1 MSEYPHDGPS
11 PPENS
16 GQGVAP
22 PHSIESEQGVLGA
35 VLLSD
40 RAMYSYVVESQL
52 KPEDF
57 YRERHRV
64 LFGAMVEMYG
74 ESQEIDVLTVTEH
87 LRARA
92 QLDAAGGQAGID
104 ELTAAVPAVGN
115 IRRYGEIVKEMSL
128 MRHLL
133 DATYQ
138 IQASV
143 HGRESLPRDIVEQA
157 ERTML
162 EVAHDDSTKAFAPAG
177 TIIEKELEI
186 WHKLSTE
193 GIAMTGTPSGF
204 VDLDTITGGFQP
216 GNLIILAARPSMGK
230 CLTGEALVHDPRTGV
245 RRRLDA
251 LVQDVE
257 NGDEAWVTSL
267 GADLQLRPQRVSAT
281 ARNGRRPVFRLGTK
295 LGRGLTAT
303 ANHPLLTVRG
313 WKRVDELEPGDRIAV
328 PRVLPRTTEE
338 RTLPDAEVVL
348 LAALI
353 ADGNL
358 TEKTPRFTYG
368 SDSPV
373 IAAVEDAATAMGVRL
388 SPQDAGLTVC
398 LSAGRGALSNPVTE
412 LCRRHGAWGS
422 RSSNKFVP
430 DAIFRLVDHQIARF
444 LSVLYACDGHVY
456 ASARLRQIG
465 YTTISPRLA
474 ADVQHLLLRFG
485 VVAKI
490 RELPRPVYEGTDT
503 HAYEVLITGQTDI
516 RRFVDEI
523 GVLGKSA
530 AMARAVTGL
539 MTVRSKTNVD
549 TAPPEA
555 WALVDAV
562 RGSRSWASVSRG
574 AGYPSTHNWHVGS
587 RGLSRARL
595 AQLADVLDAPE
606 LDALATS
613 DVWWDEILSIDPAGE
628 QETFDIEVPGDHNFI
643 ANDIVVHN
651 SALVTNIAENVALHP
666 ERPMPVALFSLEMS
680 EGELAQR
687 FVASQASV
695 EGDDLRKGRMK
706 DERKWKKVLEAA
718 SRYDRAPLFVDDS
731 SDIGVLEIRAKARRL
746 HQQMQT
752 DYGGLGLIIIDY
764 LQLMRADGRT
774 DNRVEQVGQMSRG
787 LKILARELDVPVIA
801 LSQLSRGVESRTD
814 KRPMLSD
821 LRECVTGDTLVQ
833 LADGRRVPI
842 ADLVGQ
848 EPEVVAVDEHHRSCI
863 AVSDRVWPVGRREV
877 FTLRLASGR
886 SLRATAEHRVLAG
899 GGWEAVGTLEPG
911 DRVALCRDIPEPASP
926 ESWPDDHLVLLG
938 QMIGDGSYLSGQPM
952 RYATSSEENSA
963 AVQSAAERAFGA
975 TVTRYAGRRTW
986 HQLLISGNGS
996 RWAPSGVNA
1005 WLRELGIFNQRS
1017 HEKRVPTAVF
1027 ELGDE
1032 QIGLLLQ
1039 HLWAAD
1045 GTVWVSASGPRRT
1058 RVSYATNSAGLAA
1071 DVCALLLRLGI
1082 VARRSVATS
1091 AGSHRPMHHVVVS
1104 GAAAQLRFLELVGAF
1119 GPRFGGG
1126 AKLLEHLAFTAATTN
1141 VDTLPVD
1148 VWADVRA
1155 TMRERK
1161 VTTRAMAE
1169 LRGTS
1174 YGGTAH
1180 FAFAPSRATAAGYA
1194 ELLEMPDLAE
1204 APTSDLFWDR
1214 VVGIEP
1220 AGEEEVFDLTVLG
1233 PACWLADGIVTHN
1246 SGAIEQDADLCVF
1259 IYRDEYYNP
1268 DTTEAPG
1275 EGELIIAKHRNGSLG
1290 TVNLVFQGKYT
1301 RFRTLTRE
1309 YE

>member
-1 MSEYPHDGPS
+1 MSEYPYDGP
-11 PPENS
+11 PPPDNVV
-16 GQGVAP
+16 QGVAP

-52 KPEDF
+52 KADDF

-64 LFGAMVEMYG
+64 IFGAMVEMYR
-74 ESQEIDVLTVTEH
+74 ESEEIDVLTVTEH

-92 QLDAAGGQAGID
+92 QLEAAGGQAGID

-115 IRRYGEIVKEMSL
+115 MRRYGEIVKEMSL
-128 MRHLL
+128 MRRLL
-133 DATYQ
+133 TATYE

-143 HGRESLPRDIVEQA
+143 HGRESLPREIVEQA
-157 ERTML
+157 ERSML

-177 TIIEKELEI
+177 AIIEHELEI

-204 VDLDTITGGFQP
+204 ADLDTITGGFQP
-216 GNLIILAARPSMGK
+216 GNLIVLAARPSMGK
-230 CLTGEALVHDPRTGV
+230 CLTGETLVHDPRTGV

-257 NGDEAWVTSL
+257 GGEEAWVTSL
-267 GADLQLRPQRVSAT
+267 GGDLRLRPQRVRAV
-281 ARNGRRPVFRLGTK
+281 ARNGRRPVFRVQTK
-295 LGRGLTAT
+295 LGRSITAT

-313 WKRVDELEPGDRIAV
+313 WKRVDELQPGDGVAV
-328 PRVLPRTTEE
+328 PRTLPHTAEE

-358 TEKTPRFTYG
+358 TQKTPRFTYG
-368 SDSPV
+368 ADSPV
-373 IAAVEDAATAMGVRL
+373 VETLEEAALSMGVRP
-388 SPQDAGLTVC
+388 SPQDASLTMC
-398 LSAGRGALSNPVTE
+398 LSAGRGGPQNPVTAM
-412 LCRRHGAWGS
+412 CRRHGIWGS
-422 RSSNKFVP
+422 RSSDKFVP
-430 DAIFRLVDHQIARF
+430 DEIFRLVDHQIARF
-444 LSVLYACDGHVY
+444 LSILYACDGHVY
-456 ASARLRQIG
+456 ASPRLRQIG
-465 YTTISPRLA
+465 YTTISHRLA
-474 ADVQHLLLRFG
+474 RDVQHLLLRFG
-485 VVAKI
+485 VVAKV
-490 RELPRPVYEGTDT
+490 RVLRRPVYEGTAT
-503 HAYEVLITGQTDI
+503 RAYEVLITGQTDI

-530 AMARAVTGL
+530 AMARAIAGL
-539 MTVRSKTNVD
+539 ANVRSKTNVD

-555 WALVDAV
+555 WALVDAA
-562 RGSRSWASVSRG
+562 RGTRSWAEVNRA

-587 RGLSRARL
+587 RGLPRDRL
-595 AQLADVLDAPE
+595 ALLAGVREAPK
-606 LDALATS
+606 LDALVHS
-613 DVWWDEILSIDPAGE
+613 DIWWDEVLGIEPAGE
-628 QETFDIEVPGDHNFI
+628 AETFDIEVPDDHNFV
-643 ANDIVVHN
+643 ADDIVVHN

-752 DYGGLGLIIIDY
+752 EYGGLGLIIIDY

-821 LRECVTGDTLVQ
+821 LRE
-833 LADGRRVPI
+833 
-842 ADLVGQ
+842 
-848 EPEVVAVDEHHRSCI
+848 
-863 AVSDRVWPVGRREV
+863 
-877 FTLRLASGR
+877 
-886 SLRATAEHRVLAG
+886 
-899 GGWEAVGTLEPG
+899 
-911 DRVALCRDIPEPASP
+911 
-926 ESWPDDHLVLLG
+926 
-938 QMIGDGSYLSGQPM
+938 
-952 RYATSSEENSA
+952 
-963 AVQSAAERAFGA
+963 
-975 TVTRYAGRRTW
+975 
-986 HQLLISGNGS
+986 
-996 RWAPSGVNA
+996 
-1005 WLRELGIFNQRS
+1005 
-1017 HEKRVPTAVF
+1017 
-1027 ELGDE
+1027 
-1032 QIGLLLQ
+1032 
-1039 HLWAAD
+1039 
-1045 GTVWVSASGPRRT
+1045 
-1058 RVSYATNSAGLAA
+1058 
-1071 DVCALLLRLGI
+1071 
-1082 VARRSVATS
+1082 
-1091 AGSHRPMHHVVVS
+1091 
-1104 GAAAQLRFLELVGAF
+1104 
-1119 GPRFGGG
+1119 
-1126 AKLLEHLAFTAATTN
+1126 
-1141 VDTLPVD
+1141 
-1148 VWADVRA
+1148 
-1155 TMRERK
+1155 
-1161 VTTRAMAE
+1161 
-1169 LRGTS
+1169 
-1174 YGGTAH
+1174 
-1180 FAFAPSRATAAGYA
+1180 
-1194 ELLEMPDLAE
+1194 
-1204 APTSDLFWDR
+1204 
-1214 VVGIEP
+1214 
-1220 AGEEEVFDLTVLG
+1220 
-1233 PACWLADGIVTHN
+1233 

-1268 DTTEAPG
+1268 ETTEAPG

-1290 TVNLVFQGKYT
+1290 TVHLVFQGKYT

>member
-1 MSEYPHDGPS
+1 MSEYLHDGP
-11 PPENS
+11 PPPVS
-16 GQGVAP
+16 TGQGVAP

-52 KPEDF
+52 KPDDF

-115 IRRYGEIVKEMSL
+115 MRRYGEIVKEMSL
-128 MRHLL
+128 MRRLL

-157 ERTML
+157 ERSML

-177 TIIEKELEI
+177 SIIEKELEI

-230 CLTGEALVHDPRTGV
+230 CLSGETLVHDPRTGV

-251 LVQDVE
+251 LVEDVE
-257 NGDEAWVTSL
+257 QGGEAWVSSL
-267 GADLQLRPQRVSAT
+267 GPDLRLRPQRVGAV
-281 ARNGRRPVFRLGTK
+281 ARNGPRPVFQVRSRLG
-295 LGRGLTAT
+295 RMVTAT

-313 WKRVDELEPGDRIAV
+313 WKRVDELKPGDRVAV
-328 PRVLPRTTEE
+328 PRVLPRTAEE
-338 RTLPDAEVVL
+338 RTMPDAEIVL

-358 TEKTPRFTYG
+358 TQNTPRFTYG
-368 SDSPV
+368 DDSPIAEEV
-373 IAAVEDAATAMGVRL
+373 EAAAAAVGARF
-388 SPQDAGLTVC
+388 SPRDKSLTVS
-398 LSAGRGALSNPVTE
+398 LSAGRGAPINPVTE
-412 LCRRHGAWGS
+412 LCRRHGIWGH
-422 RSSNKFVP
+422 RSSDKFVP
-430 DAIFRLVDHQIARF
+430 DEIFRLVDHEIARF

-456 ASARLRQIG
+456 ASPRLRQIG

-474 ADVQHLLLRFG
+474 RDVQHLLLRLG
-485 VVAKI
+485 VVAKV
-490 RELPRPVYEGTDT
+490 RVLPRPIYEGTDT
-503 HAYEVLITGQTDI
+503 SAYEVLVTGQDDI
-516 RRFVDEI
+516 HRFADEI
-523 GVLGKSA
+523 GIVGKTA
-530 AMARAVTGL
+530 AMARAVAGL
-539 MTVRSKTNVD
+539 GLVRAKTNVD
-549 TAPPEA
+549 TAPAEV
-555 WALVDAV
+555 WALVNAA
-562 RGSRSWASVSRG
+562 RGDRTWASISRA
-574 AGYPSTHNWHVGS
+574 AGYPPGHNWHVGS
-587 RGLSRARL
+587 RGLSRERL
-595 AQLADVLDAPE
+595 GKLGDLLEAPE
-606 LDALATS
+606 LHDLSRS
-613 DVWWDEILSIDPAGE
+613 DVWWDELVSIESAGTV
-628 QETFDIEVPGDHNFI
+628 ETFDVEVPGDHNFV
-643 ANDIVVHN
+643 ADDFVVHN

-821 LRECVTGDTLVQ
+821 LRE
-833 LADGRRVPI
+833 
-842 ADLVGQ
+842 
-848 EPEVVAVDEHHRSCI
+848 
-863 AVSDRVWPVGRREV
+863 
-877 FTLRLASGR
+877 
-886 SLRATAEHRVLAG
+886 
-899 GGWEAVGTLEPG
+899 
-911 DRVALCRDIPEPASP
+911 
-926 ESWPDDHLVLLG
+926 
-938 QMIGDGSYLSGQPM
+938 
-952 RYATSSEENSA
+952 
-963 AVQSAAERAFGA
+963 
-975 TVTRYAGRRTW
+975 
-986 HQLLISGNGS
+986 
-996 RWAPSGVNA
+996 
-1005 WLRELGIFNQRS
+1005 
-1017 HEKRVPTAVF
+1017 
-1027 ELGDE
+1027 
-1032 QIGLLLQ
+1032 
-1039 HLWAAD
+1039 
-1045 GTVWVSASGPRRT
+1045 
-1058 RVSYATNSAGLAA
+1058 
-1071 DVCALLLRLGI
+1071 
-1082 VARRSVATS
+1082 
-1091 AGSHRPMHHVVVS
+1091 
-1104 GAAAQLRFLELVGAF
+1104 
-1119 GPRFGGG
+1119 
-1126 AKLLEHLAFTAATTN
+1126 
-1141 VDTLPVD
+1141 
-1148 VWADVRA
+1148 
-1155 TMRERK
+1155 
-1161 VTTRAMAE
+1161 
-1169 LRGTS
+1169 
-1174 YGGTAH
+1174 
-1180 FAFAPSRATAAGYA
+1180 
-1194 ELLEMPDLAE
+1194 
-1204 APTSDLFWDR
+1204 
-1214 VVGIEP
+1214 
-1220 AGEEEVFDLTVLG
+1220 
-1233 PACWLADGIVTHN
+1233 